1 MIRSFKHKGLRKFHE
16 EDDASKIDRRHRNRL
31 RLILTALQAAREVE
45 DMRFPGSDL
54 HSLKGKLRGFWS
66 VSVSGNW
73 RVIFRFEQ
81 GDMYEVDYMDYP

>member
-1 MIRSFKHKGLRKFHE
+1 MIRSIKHKGLRKFHE

>member
-1 MIRSFKHKGLRKFHE
+1 MIRSIKHKGLRKFHE

-54 HSLKGKLRGFWS
+54 HSLKGKLKGFWS

>member
-1 MIRSFKHKGLRKFHE
+1 MIRSIKHKGLRKFHE

-31 RLILTALQAAREVE
+31 ILILTALQAAREVE

-54 HSLKGKLRGFWS
+54 HSLKGKLKGFWS

-81 GDMYEVDYMDYP
+81 GDMYEVDYMDYH

>member
-16 EDDASKIDRRHRNRL
+16 EDDAPKVDRRHRNRL

-81 GDMYEVDYMDYP
+81 GDMYEVDYMDYH

>member
-1 MIRSFKHKGLRKFHE
+1 MIRSIKHKGLRKFHE

-54 HSLKGKLRGFWS
+54 HSLKGKLKDFWS

>member
-1 MIRSFKHKGLRKFHE
+1 MIRSIKHKGFRKFHE

-31 RLILTALQAAREVE
+31 ILILTALQAAREVE
-45 DMRFPGSDL
+45 DMRFPGLDL
-54 HSLKGKLRGFWS
+54 HSLKGKLKGFWS

>member
-1 MIRSFKHKGLRKFHE
+1 MIRSIKHKGLRTFHE
-16 EDDASKIDRRHRNRL
+16 EDDASKIDSQHRKCL
-31 RLILTALQAAREVE
+31 RLILTALEAVREAE

-54 HSLKGKLRGFWS
+54 HSLKGKLKGFWS
-66 VSVSGNW
+66 VSVNGNW